1 MSANDKAI
9 RAACQ
14 YILNFLAVQIKRCLT
29 KEKTGLMRQRLL
41 VYPVFYSNRATKFI
55 YANQER
61 IISRYV
67 VTNNNSN
74 LETRLFSYGVTD

>member
-1 MSANDKAI
+1 
-9 RAACQ
+9 
-14 YILNFLAVQIKRCLT
+14 
-29 KEKTGLMRQRLL
+29 MRQRLL
-41 VYPVFYSNRATKFI
+41 VYPVFYSDRATKFI